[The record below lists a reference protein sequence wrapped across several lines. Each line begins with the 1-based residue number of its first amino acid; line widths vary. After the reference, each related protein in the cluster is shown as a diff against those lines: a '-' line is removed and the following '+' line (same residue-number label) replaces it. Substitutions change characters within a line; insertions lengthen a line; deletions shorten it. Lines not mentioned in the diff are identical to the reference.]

1 MEIEFVHQMNCY
13 KKIAGLEFTA
23 VNGHFGMQTCE
34 MYIIYFFKF
43 GHIILYFWRKVRH
56 KKFEILMNP
65 ERVAAIIGRISDS
78 RTVKHLIMTEE
89 QLLKKRNG
97 ISPVER
103 RNTRRPEVLI
113 MRYDAEWSI
122 LLEGIECILNLVT
135 SICFLDAQ
143 DHIVFQLQK
152 WNDAGVVQSESSLGK

>member
-1 MEIEFVHQMNCY
+1 MI
-13 KKIAGLEFTA
+13 
-23 VNGHFGMQTCE
+23 
-34 MYIIYFFKF
+34 
-43 GHIILYFWRKVRH
+43 
-56 KKFEILMNP
+56 P
-65 ERVAAIIGRISDS
+65 
-78 RTVKHLIMTEE
+78 KHLITTEE

-122 LLEGIECILNLVT
+122 LLESIECILNLAA
-135 SICFLDAQ
+135 SICVLDAQ

-152 WNDAGVVQSESSLGK
+152 WNDAGVVQSESSLGE